1 MARNIWR
8 PANGGMLLILDKSE
22 IYRIM
27 AKKDIHPEYYLKTL
41 VKCSCGN
48 TFTVG
53 STQKEIKV
61 DICSKCHP
69 FFTGDQKLIDTAG
82 RVEKFKARKQKAAEA
97 PVKKKKARSR
107 KQEER
112 VHTKKKK

>member
-1 MARNIWR
+1 M
-8 PANGGMLLILDKSE
+8 KQ
-22 IYRIM
+22 
-27 AKKDIHPEYYLKTL
+27 DIHPEYHLKTL

-53 STQKEIKV
+53 STRKEIKV

-82 RVEKFKARKQKAAEA
+82 RVEKFKARKQKASEA
-97 PVKKKKARSR
+97 PMKKKTRVRKIPTSTGVDVPAKASG
-107 KQEER
+107 KKGIK
-112 VHTKKKK
+112 TTAKKK